1 MKLYERRQNRASSLD
16 PRKKRVPLLACPAV
30 SSLPVQHCRTSQQ
43 WHPLNPCTLWKSKLD
58 DLLKAELRTSFDA
71 HNLTQRTRSGG
82 FTLVE
87 LLVVIAII
95 AMLVSALVPA
105 VQAMRSTA
113 RRAQCRNQLLQL
125 VMAAQNY
132 EMAHEH
138 FPAGVTD
145 PAPGP
150 IRNVA
155 QGHHHAWIISLLP
168 YLDEANVHRRIDFDA
183 GVYDPGNQEVRAHM
197 IPKLICP
204 ADWDS
209 RTDAQSSYAACHH
222 GQEAPIDSTNRGVFF
237 LNSQIMID
245 DVRDG
250 LSQTIFLGEKLID
263 VDDLGWMSGTRAT
276 LRNTGTPV
284 NLGRGLRELAGDVN
298 EQDPEDT
305 TQPQQVSGGE
315 EDPRSSV
322 TVETQLAVGGFSSSH
337 QGGAHVAFGD
347 GRIQYMDPQ
356 IDPRVYEL
364 LGDRDDGTLLR
375 VEDYRE

>member
-1 MKLYERRQNRASSLD
+1 MFVVPPLGGMKQNRD
-16 PRKKRVPLLACPAV
+16 R
-30 SSLPVQHCRTSQQ
+30 
-43 WHPLNPCTLWKSKLD
+43 
-58 DLLKAELRTSFDA
+58 LKAELKTSFATAIDQ
-71 HNLTQRTRSGG
+71 TQWTRSGG

-95 AMLVSALVPA
+95 AMLVTAMFPA

-113 RRAQCRNQLLQL
+113 RRAQCKNQMLQL
-125 VMAAQNY
+125 IMAAQNY

-145 PAPGP
+145 SATGP

-155 QGHHHAWIISLLP
+155 QGHHHGWIISLLP
-168 YLDEANVHRRIDFDA
+168 YLDESNVHRRIDFEA
-183 GVYDPGNQEVRAHM
+183 GVYDPANKEVRAYM
-197 IPKLICP
+197 IPNLNCP
-204 ADWDS
+204 ADINS
-209 RTDAQSSYAACHH
+209 RTGAQSSYAACHH

-284 NLGRGLRELAGDVN
+284 NYGRGLRELVRDVDDRPAEEQARDADVDAADSPVEAAAPGGSN
-298 EQDPEDT
+298 EAEDT
-305 TQPQQVSGGE
+305 TQRQPVSGK
-315 EDPRSSV
+315 EDPQSSAAA
-322 TVETQLAVGGFSSSH
+322 EMQLAVGGFSSSH
-337 QGGAHVAFGD
+337 QSGAHVVFGD
-347 GRIQYMDPQ
+347 GRIQFMNQQ